1 MEKNSMI
8 QTIIG
13 TKDFIER
20 LQGKN
25 ATFMLAL
32 SNTHTASIAG
42 ITQAGIPGKIYLTP
56 TLDSEFVCTGAVYS
70 LSEIPKTP
78 KGIPTPAL
86 LSRAVHLLAP
96 FYAIEL
102 LNLGLEVSPKV
113 EGFCVHDFGLSPSGS
128 IDQNARIDAWS
139 LFEKGRAFGKDY
151 TPKSDYL
158 LLGESVPSG
167 TTTALA
173 TALALGYEAHEKFSS
188 SFAHA
193 PSSIKHTV
201 LNNALSHLAHNDTF
215 FDTLGKVGDHM
226 LIFTAGFLLGAH
238 SKGYPIVLAG
248 GTQMACVLLV
258 LNAFLRT
265 TNEPFDASNLALATT
280 KWVYKDANS
289 DLKGLLEMLD
299 FPINAYY
306 ADFDFSLSSHP
317 LLALY
322 DKGEAKEGVGAG
334 GCLVYGFLQG
344 LDKASITQKVE
355 ALLA

>member
-1 MEKNSMI
+1 MI
-8 QTIIG
+8 QTITG
-13 TKDFIER
+13 RSDFIER
-20 LQGKN
+20 LKGKN

-32 SNTHTASIAG
+32 SNTDTALIAG
-42 ITQAGIPGKIYLTP
+42 ITQAGIPGQIYLTP
-56 TLDSEFVCTGAVYS
+56 TLDGEFVCTGAVHS
-70 LSEIPKTP
+70 LTQIPKTP
-78 KGIPTPAL
+78 TGIPTPAL

-96 FYAIEL
+96 FNAIEL
-102 LNLGLEVSPKV
+102 LNLGLTIPPKV

-128 IDQNARIDAWS
+128 IDQNAQIDARI
-139 LFEKGRAFGKDY
+139 LFEKGRAFGENY

-201 LNNALSHLAHNDTF
+201 LNKALSHLKKSDTF

-238 SKGYPIVLAG
+238 RKGYPIVLAG

-258 LNAFLRT
+258 LNAFLRY
-265 TNEPFDASNLALATT
+265 TNEPFDASSIALATT
-280 KWVYKDANS
+280 KWVHEDTNS

-306 ADFDFSLSSHP
+306 ANFDFALSSHP

-344 LDKASITQKVE
+344 LEKASITQKVE
-355 ALLA
+355 AFLA